1 MLDEG
6 ARQYLIEG
14 HRRFKQTNDRTHID
28 DAIRLVQTISPGSF
42 FQGDKD
48 KTMEKRAFYHA
59 PFSVYWSG
67 TAVTHENAY
76 PIMKRGEKV

>member
-1 MLDEG
+1 MLDDS

-14 HRRFKQTNDRTHID
+14 HRRFEKTKDRTHID
-28 DAIRLVQTISPGSF
+28 DAIRLVQTISPQSF
-42 FQGDKD
+42 LQNDKD
-48 KTMEKRAFYHA
+48 KEKRAFYHA

-76 PIMKRGEKV
+76 PVMQKGGK

>member
-1 MLDEG
+1 MLDDS

-14 HRRFKQTNDRTHID
+14 HRRFEKTKDRTHID

-42 FQGDKD
+42 LQNDKD
-48 KTMEKRAFYHA
+48 KEKRAFYHA

-76 PIMKRGEKV
+76 PVMQKGGK

>member
-1 MLDEG
+1 MLDDS

-14 HRRFKQTNDRTHID
+14 HRRFEKTKDRTHID
-28 DAIRLVQTISPGSF
+28 DAIRLVQTISPQSF
-42 FQGDKD
+42 LQNDKD
-48 KTMEKRAFYHA
+48 KEKRVFYHA

-76 PIMKRGEKV
+76 PVMQKGGK